1 MDTPQVAIEFQGY
14 WRDKKK
20 RGIPPESG
28 IYCVYTCIYSGKK
41 QTCSP
46 QKLVYIGAAE
56 DVRGALD
63 NHPGQDAWESHID
76 TGEELC
82 YSFAPV
88 AAEQLDQYVA
98 ALVTRNKPP
107 ENTGMNPA
115 DKLNGTQFVLSG
127 SAAFLAK
134 QFAAG

>member
-1 MDTPQVAIEFQGY
+1 MDIPDFSLTFEGY

-20 RGIPPESG
+20 RGIPAESG

-46 QKLVYIGAAE
+46 QKLVYVGAAE
-56 DVRGALD
+56 DVRDCLD
-63 NHPGQDAWESHID
+63 HHARQEDWESHID

-88 AAEQLDQYVA
+88 AAEHREGYAA
-98 ALVTRNKPP
+98 ALVRKHKPP
-107 ENTGMNPA
+107 ENTESGSILP
-115 DKLNGTQFVLSG
+115 DNGTVFVLSG
-127 SAAFLAK
+127 ATAFLSK
-134 QFAAG
+134 RFSAG